1 MFPIYEVQ
9 ATDSQALEPMG
20 SKAKFWFDHEDLGPC
35 LFKEARPNT
44 GEDWSEKVAAEIAGL
59 LGLPH
64 AEYELALCEGARG
77 VITPRLTADDE
88 ELVHGNELLVEIDPA
103 YELKSV
109 EYRTPAHTVSS
120 VVRALRE
127 AAGGVELPDGV
138 ELPVEV
144 TDAVGV
150 LAGYLLFDALI
161 GNTDRHHENWALIRA
176 PEKEG
181 MARYT
186 VAPTFD
192 HASSLGRNESLERV
206 QERLATSDSGFTV
219 EAYAAKARSALFSSA
234 DDSAPLAPLDAFREI
249 TQFSHQ
255 TARAWCQRLNRVTR
269 GALQGILDR
278 VPDDRMPEPIKH
290 FVVRM
295 VMFNRQQIAAVC
307 EEL

>member
-1 MFPIYEVQ
+1 MFQIYEVE
-9 ATDSQALEPMG
+9 ATESQALEPMG
-20 SKAKFWFDHEDLGPC
+20 SKAKFWFEHEDLGPC
-35 LFKEARPNT
+35 LFKEARPHT

-64 AEYELALCEGARG
+64 AKYELAVCEGARG
-77 VITPRLTADDE
+77 VITPRLTANDE
-88 ELVHGNELLVEIDPA
+88 ELVHGNELLIEIDPA

-109 EYRTPAHTVSS
+109 EYRTPAHTVGS

-127 AAGGVELPDGV
+127 AAGGAELPKGA
-138 ELPVEV
+138 ELPGEV

-150 LAGYLLFDALI
+150 LAGYLLLDALI

-176 PEKEG
+176 PEKAG
-181 MARYT
+181 TPRYK

-192 HASSLGRNESLERV
+192 HASSLGRNEPLERV
-206 QERLATSDSGFTV
+206 EERLTTNDRGFTV

-234 DDSAPLAPLDAFREI
+234 DDSAPLAPLDAFGEI
-249 TQFSHQ
+249 TRFSNPA
-255 TARAWCQRLNRVTR
+255 ARAWCQRLDRVTHET
-269 GALQGILDR
+269 LQGILDR
-278 VPDDRMPEPIKH
+278 VPEDRMPESVKQ

-295 VMFNRQQIAAVC
+295 VMFNRQQLIAVC